1 MLKNAAGVESNQRR
15 ISPILTIS
23 QGIAVMTHIF
33 VCVYHDVYGM
43 TVTNRKH

>member
-1 MLKNAAGVESNQRR
+1 MPQGLNR
-15 ISPILTIS
+15 IKGAYPPILTIS